1 MGANA
6 GPDIVSDGLVLALD
20 AADNN
25 SFRGEPTTNIL
36 GTYVDPT
43 FENGTTSG
51 DGWAFDAKTDGIR
64 AYNSLN
70 PYAGSYCME
79 LTNSTVSSIAFWR
92 SNIPVVSGTK
102 YTMTVYAK
110 NIDCPTT
117 PYFSGVNISLDSG
130 ENSSFSGINSE
141 WKRFKATYTAT
152 ATGNAQ
158 FYIRTG
164 ANATQG
170 SFLIDNF
177 QIEEKSYATRFTTG
191 TRGTTVATGGG
202 WADISGNDNHGE
214 ILNGTSTSNDGSV
227 LGALDFDGTNDLVN
241 INIDSWIRTV
251 DDITVEGVIKIPLG
265 ASLTGGPWAV
275 LTDHSTNTEKD
286 GFWWHMRL
294 GGGYTYFRVE
304 DTVYGERGITFSNPS
319 TFSSGN
325 TYHIVTV
332 VGTNGVYIYNNGELV
347 ENYNPPFNWADISSS
362 HTAILNIG
370 RTYPGYWLN
379 SSIYTIKVYD
389 RALSA
394 SEILANYNS
403 QKTRFGL

>member
-1 MGANA
+1 MFT
-6 GPDIVSDGLVLALD
+6 GPNIVRDGLVLALD
-20 AADNN
+20 AANVK

-43 FENGTTSG
+43 FENGTISG

-92 SNIPVVSGTK
+92 SDIPVVSGTK

-130 ENSSFSGINSE
+130 ENSYFSEINSE

-158 FYIRTG
+158 FYIRTD

-177 QIEEKSYATRFTTG
+177 QIEEKSYATRFVVG

-227 LGALDFDGTNDLVN
+227 LGALDFDGSNDY
-241 INIDSWIRTV
+241 IDFGS
-251 DDITVEGVIKIPLG
+251 DITVSPANQGWTAIYVFQTDT
-265 ASLTGGPWAV
+265 ASTLQHFNSAEDDEFNANWLAILDSKLAV
-275 LTDHSTNTEKD
+275 WNRSP
-286 GFWWHMRL
+286 
-294 GGGYTYFRVE
+294 GYWKYG
-304 DTVYGERGITFSNPS
+304 DTV
-319 TFSSGN
+319 FSSG
-325 TYHIVTV
+325 TWYHAAFVCEAG
-332 VGTNGVYIYNNGELV
+332 GTTMRYYVNGEAEGGDHVSNSWNATYSALKTRYV
-347 ENYNPPFNWADISSS
+347 GRYEYNGGYSRYFNGKIPVVQMYS
-362 HTAILNIG
+362 
-370 RTYPGYWLN
+370 
-379 SSIYTIKVYD
+379 

-394 SEILANYNS
+394 SEVLQNYNAT
-403 QKTRFGL
+403 KTRFGL